1 MRRWTY
7 LICSAL
13 VLGSIATVYAGDG
26 VAAYPACTGKPSAT
40 DEQAAKSLFTAGQ
53 VSFNEA
59 DYRTAIT
66 YWRDAFKRDCT
77 KNALLLNLARA
88 YELAGDKREAI
99 AALRT
104 YVDREPNSQ
113 DKGQIQRRIENLE
126 AQQGPAPAPTAKPQP
141 DAGAAP
147 PPVAI
152 GADGGIPPSPT
163 PPTVPTTTAGSEANA
178 TPSRPITP
186 WIVVGVGGVATIA
199 GVLLWASGNSKI
211 KDAEIACPDRN
222 NCPYPDVRDKG
233 NSGRS
238 SVQIGGV
245 LTGVGLVAVAGGLVW
260 QFAFNKPKSAPAST
274 PAATLTPA
282 FGQGFSGLSMQGQ
295 F

>member
-1 MRRWTY
+1 V
-7 LICSAL
+7 S
-13 VLGSIATVYAGDG
+13 AGDG
-26 VAAYPACTGKPSAT
+26 VPTYAACAGKPTAA

-59 DYRTAIT
+59 DYKTAIT

-88 YELAGDKREAI
+88 YELAGDKREAV
-99 AALRT
+99 AALKT
-104 YVDREPNSQ
+104 YVEREPNSP
-113 DKGQIQRRIENLE
+113 DKGQMQRRIENLE
-126 AQQGPAPAPTAKPQP
+126 AQLGGPSVPPPKPQP

-147 PPVAI
+147 PPVTV
-152 GADGGIPPSPT
+152 GADGGTAPLPIT
-163 PPTVPTTTAGSEANA
+163 TAAPTTTVGAEPSGPS

-186 WIVVGVGGVATIA
+186 WIVVGAGGVATIA
-199 GVLLWASGNSKI
+199 GVLLWTTGNSKI
-211 KDAEIACPDRN
+211 KDAEATCPDRS
-222 NCPYPDVRDKG
+222 NCADSAARDKG

-238 SVQIGGV
+238 NVQIGGA

-260 QFAFNKPKSAPAST
+260 QFVFNKPKAAPAST

-282 FGQGFSGLSMQGQ
+282 FGQGFSGLSMQGR